1 MTVVIGYGTPDRG
14 DDCAGLLVVRGLR
27 STSVI
32 TFEVYADGV
41 ELMEAWSEAD
51 RAIIVDAV
59 VSGSKPGML
68 FHWDGRNLPAGIAHP
83 VSSHGFGLAEA
94 ISLAKHLSLLP
105 ERLDVIG
112 IEAGHFD
119 YGREISPEVATAA
132 RIVAR
137 NLAAELTCTKRD

>member
-1 MTVVIGYGTPDRG
+1 MDRG

-27 STSVI
+27 STTVT

-41 ELMEAWSEAD
+41 ELMEAWSGAD
-51 RAIIVDAV
+51 RAIVVDAV
-59 VSGSKPGML
+59 VSGSKPGTV
-68 FHWDGRNLPAGIAHP
+68 FHWDGRNLPAGIDHP
-83 VSSHGFGLAEA
+83 VSSHGFGMAEA
-94 ISLAKHLSLLP
+94 IALAKHLKLLP
-105 ERLDVIG
+105 ARLDVIG

-119 YGREISPEVATAA
+119 YGRGVSAEVATAA